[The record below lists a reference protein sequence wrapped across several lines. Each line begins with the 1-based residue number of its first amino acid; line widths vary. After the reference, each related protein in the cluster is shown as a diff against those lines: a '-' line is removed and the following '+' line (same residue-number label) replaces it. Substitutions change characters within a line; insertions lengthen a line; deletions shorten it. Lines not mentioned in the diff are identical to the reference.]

1 MNKIN
6 KMVNLILSGDK
17 SINVCNI
24 VRYINKQQKE
34 SSNETN
40 HSKNNS

>member
-17 SINVCNI
+17 SIIVCDI
-24 VRYINKQQKE
+24 VKYINKQQKE